1 MATPPVI
8 ACVCT
13 CWRWRWRAF
22 RLLFRGFNFR
32 GSPVNRKNFRP
43 YSSHSVRSHQKKS
56 QTSRTLKISWGSIA
70 HHNFP
75 RRCGISCAR
84 YMKKVLDFPLK
95 SHPYSDAVIIRPLWK
110 ECPWLQ
116 QWRNEWYVNQNRFWS
131 HFVLTLYYIYLIVHL
146 YILIY
151 SQRYFTMNR
160 YCSAGGGGE

>member
-1 MATPPVI
+1 MACTTMATPPVI

-84 YMKKVLDFPLK
+84 YMKKFWTFPWNHTLIVMQLLLGHCGKSVLDCSNEEMNGMSIRTDFEAT
-95 SHPYSDAVIIRPLWK
+95 SSWHYII
-110 ECPWLQ
+110 CT
-116 QWRNEWYVNQNRFWS
+116 
-131 HFVLTLYYIYLIVHL
+131 FVYPNI
-146 YILIY
+146 
-151 SQRYFTMNR
+151 
-160 YCSAGGGGE
+160 